1 MTKKVPVFN
10 LYKYI
15 NNNLYKHISL
25 SSYRK
30 ILFKED
36 IYPIYL
42 SLASQVFTLDMLQYR
57 RRRFN
62 IIFQKDETNPKKQ
75 LLKKYTSRIVLE
87 FF

>member
-1 MTKKVPVFN
+1 MTKKVQVFN

-15 NNNLYKHISL
+15 NINLYKHISL

-36 IYPIYL
+36 IYPSCL

-62 IIFQKDETNPKKQ
+62 IIFQKDETNPNK
-75 LLKKYTSRIVLE
+75 TAS
-87 FF
+87 

>member
-1 MTKKVPVFN
+1 MTKEVPVFS

-15 NNNLYKHISL
+15 NNNLYKQITL

-36 IYPIYL
+36 IYRSYL
-42 SLASQVFTLDMLQYR
+42 SLDSQAFTLDMLQYR

-62 IIFQKDETNPKKQ
+62 IIFQKDEINPKKQ
-75 LLKKYTSRIVLE
+75 LLKSIR
-87 FF
+87 